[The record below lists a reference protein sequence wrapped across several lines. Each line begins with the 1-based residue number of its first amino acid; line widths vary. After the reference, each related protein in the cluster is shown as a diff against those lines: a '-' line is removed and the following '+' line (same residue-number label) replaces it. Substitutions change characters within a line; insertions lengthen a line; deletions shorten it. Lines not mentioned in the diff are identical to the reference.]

1 MTNTIGITKAELARR
16 LGVSRTYI
24 TYLTQ
29 GKKKPSREMAD
40 RLAKIGLTVDVGW
53 LSTTCPSTH
62 TGPLAQLAEQLT
74 LNQPV
79 GGSSPPRLTL
89 KILNFANILPTYYSA
104 YFGIRCNS
112 KI

>member
-29 GKKKPSREMAD
+29 GKKKPSKEMAD
-40 RLAKIGLTVDVGW
+40 RLAKLRLTVDIGW
-53 LSTTCPSTH
+53 LSTACPGTRS
-62 TGPLAQLAEQLT
+62 GPLAQLAEQLT

-79 GGSSPPRLTL
+79 GGSSAPRLT
-89 KILNFANILPTYYSA
+89 IFVANSTH
-104 YFGIRCNS
+104 F
-112 KI
+112 